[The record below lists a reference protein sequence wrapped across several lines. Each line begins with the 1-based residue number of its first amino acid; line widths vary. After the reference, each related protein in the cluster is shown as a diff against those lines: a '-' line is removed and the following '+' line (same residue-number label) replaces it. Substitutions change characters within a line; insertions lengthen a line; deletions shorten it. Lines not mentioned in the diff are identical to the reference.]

1 MLETLSWIWNVVNI
15 LKVAFGLGFVIFIHE
30 LGHFVLAKWNGVK
43 VEKFSIGFGPT
54 LMGFKRGETEYVIAA
69 VPLGGFV
76 KMLGEEPADEA
87 SKSTDPRAYSNKS
100 VGARMAIISAGV
112 IMNVILGLSCFVY
125 AYGQGM
131 VEMPAKVG
139 GVEPASPAYD
149 AGMRNGDE
157 IVAID
162 GRGDLSWNSMTFKV
176 VLSGQGQA
184 LHFEVKRPEHEGL
197 LGLDIQPR
205 RETGSD
211 RPTIGVH
218 FPQSLGLGLWLPPD
232 LIVMLRPAGMKNPPE
247 YPQTETTEDMGPI
260 DTLVAV
266 GPPGQEPI
274 PVEDIRQY
282 HGLLTRFR
290 KQPLVHVIERREGTV
305 DSPGKVLNRFEITFP
320 PTTFVDFGFRL
331 SFEPIAAIRK
341 DSPADRAGFRKG
353 DQIVKVDGRDDID
366 PVHLPSLCY
375 EHAGKPLTFEVER
388 MADGSKTNH
397 TLTVIPDDTPPWTD
411 MPTASDAVDVSGLG
425 LCYAVRPH
433 IAAVAPGSPAAR
445 AELKAGD
452 VISSITIAPPRYVE
466 IARLKGTKS
475 GTPASKPETITFD
488 EASPAWIKAFWDLQ
502 FSSDTSVSMVVNK
515 GSKPIE
521 IKAEP
526 DPDWSFPSRGLVFIP
541 LVQKLP
547 PQSIAAALR
556 RGWDDT
562 IENIF
567 SIYGTIRNLVVGRL
581 GPKGLAGPIR
591 IVGITYKYARASMN
605 ELIKFLGILSIN
617 LAVIN
622 FLPIPPLDGGQM
634 LFLMAEKIRGRPLP
648 ESALGAGI
656 VVGLVLVVCLMIF
669 VLFQDVLWSIENW
682 RGF

>member
-1 MLETLSWIWNVVNI
+1 MLETLSWFWNVF
-15 LKVAFGLGFVIFIHE
+15 KVAFGLGFVIFIHE
-30 LGHFVLAKWNGVK
+30 LGHFLIAKWNGVK

-54 LMGFKRGETEYVIAA
+54 LLGFKRGETEYVLAA

-87 SKSTDPRAYSNKS
+87 SKSTDPGAYNNKS

-112 IMNVILGLSCFVY
+112 IMNVILGLGCFVY

-149 AGMRNGDE
+149 AGVRAGDE

-162 GRGDLSWNSMTFKV
+162 GRGDLSWNSMTLKV
-176 VLSGQGQA
+176 VLSGHGQA
-184 LHFEVKRPEHEGL
+184 LHFDVRRPDHEGL
-197 LGLDIQPR
+197 IGLEIQPR
-205 RETGSD
+205 RETGAD

-218 FPQSLGLGLWLPPD
+218 NSTSLNLGLLL
-232 LIVMLRPAGMKNPPE
+232 LPAGMKNPPE
-247 YPQTETTEDMGPI
+247 YAQSEATEDMRPV

-266 GPPGQEPI
+266 GPPGHDPT
-274 PVEDIRQY
+274 PVADISQY
-282 HGLLTRFR
+282 HRLLARFR
-290 KQPLVHVIERREGTV
+290 DQPLVHVIERREGTE
-305 DSPGKVLNRFEITFP
+305 DAPGKVLNRFDVTFP
-320 PTTFVDFGFRL
+320 PANFVDFGFRMT
-331 SFEPIAAIRK
+331 FEPIAAIRK

-353 DQIVKVDGRDDID
+353 DRIVKVGGRDDPD
-366 PVHLPSLCY
+366 PLRLPSLCY
-375 EHAGKPLTFEVER
+375 DNAGKPMTFEVER
-388 MADGSKTNH
+388 TAAAGSTTSH
-397 TLTVIPDDTPPWTD
+397 TLTVTPDDTPPWTD
-411 MPTASDAVDVSGLG
+411 MPGSSDALDVPGLG

-433 IAAVAPGSPAAR
+433 IAAVAPDSPAAR
-445 AELKAGD
+445 AGLKAGD
-452 VISSITIAPPRYVE
+452 VISAVTIAPPRFVE
-466 IARLKGTKS
+466 IARVKGSKTE
-475 GTPASKPETITFD
+475 TPAPKPETITFD
-488 EASPAWIKAFWDLQ
+488 EASPAWIKAFWNLQ
-502 FSSDTSVSMVVNK
+502 YSSDTTVSMIVNK

-526 DPDWSFPSRGLVFIP
+526 DPTWFFPSRGLVFMRLI
-541 LVQKLP
+541 QKLP
-547 PQSIAAALR
+547 PQSMAAALR

-562 IENIF
+562 IENIL
-567 SIYGTIRNLVVGRL
+567 SIYGTIRNLVLGRL
-581 GPKGLAGPIR
+581 GPRGLAGPIR
-591 IVGITYKYARASMN
+591 IVGIAYSTARSSMN
-605 ELIKFLGILSIN
+605 DLIHFLGILSIN

-656 VVGLVLVVCLMIF
+656 VVGLVLVVCLMVF

-682 RGF
+682 KGF